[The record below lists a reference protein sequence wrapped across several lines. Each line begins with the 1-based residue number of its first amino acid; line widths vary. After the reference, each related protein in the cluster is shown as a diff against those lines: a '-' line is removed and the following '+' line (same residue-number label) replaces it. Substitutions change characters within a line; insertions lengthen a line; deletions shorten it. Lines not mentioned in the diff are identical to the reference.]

1 MCPGLVSFPS
11 GTKKGYFPALTS
23 PANLVAIMD
32 YLTLTDEEWEAIRPI
47 LPVPRRGP
55 KRPHDRSTCAA
66 FLFAR
71 AAGVSLE
78 SLPLNQFPPSIFLR
92 TTWKRWAKDGTLP
105 KLFAAGAKAEKRM
118 EAGYDDEIRRLTL
131 ARAVVTG
138 EATATM
144 PRWTHVRGA

>member
-1 MCPGLVSFPS
+1 MTGR
-11 GTKKGYFPALTS
+11 PA
-23 PANLVAIMD
+23 
-32 YLTLTDEEWEAIRPI
+32 RPF
-47 LPVPRRGP
+47 
-55 KRPHDRSTCAA
+55 C
-66 FLFAR
+66 FAR

-118 EAGYDDEIRRLTL
+118 EKQYDDEIRRLTL

-138 EATATM
+138 EATATCRDG
-144 PRWTHVRGA
+144 PTCAAPDPAG